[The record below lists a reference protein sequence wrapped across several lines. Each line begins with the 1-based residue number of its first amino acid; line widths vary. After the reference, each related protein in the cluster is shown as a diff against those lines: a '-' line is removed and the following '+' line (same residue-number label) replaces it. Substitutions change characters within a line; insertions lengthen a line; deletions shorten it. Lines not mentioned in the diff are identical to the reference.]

1 MVLVKIPPVLVT
13 LIRITKLLDK
23 KHQVLVFNTLWT
35 QLQIMYLDQAI
46 MKQQLNRKTI
56 KELSGQEKDTFPVKI
71 GI

>member
-1 MVLVKIPPVLVT
+1 MVQVKIPPVLVT

-35 QLQIMYLDQAI
+35 QSQIMYLDQAI
-46 MKQQLNRKTI
+46 MKQQLNRRTI